1 MELFQLGSTWDR
13 ENRNGQNQ
21 FNKDVFNAFKT
32 LPNVDTINS
41 YIQNLESSGTLMA
54 NIGKDFPLRS
64 VKLGS
69 TEPGTI
75 SALAKNAI
83 IDAKVFGAV
92 IGKYYRVSFIANGY
106 LSNGKERYGLTV
118 EEINITDGTVSK
130 LLFTYNGDDRIG
142 NEQNANIQK
151 ISDNIETIIVD
162 NGEIVVSVTVDRQYI
177 SNSATP
183 EFINLSSG
191 PGNSP
196 TAIIDPSNYSF

>member
-21 FNKDVFNAFKT
+21 FNKDVFNSFKT

-69 TEPGTI
+69 TEPVAI
-75 SALAKNAI
+75 STLAKNAI

-92 IGKYYRVSFIANGY
+92 IGKYYRLSLIANGH
-106 LSNGKERYGLTV
+106 LSNGKKRYGVTV
-118 EEINITDGTVSK
+118 EERNITDGAVTNFSFV
-130 LLFTYNGDDRIG
+130 YDADARAG

-162 NGEIVVSVTVDRQYI
+162 NGEVVVSVTVDRQYI
-177 SNSATP
+177 SNSSSP
-183 EFINLSSG
+183 GFINLSSG

>member
-41 YIQNLESSGTLMA
+41 YIQNLESTGTLMA

-69 TEPGTI
+69 TEPVAI
-75 SALAKNAI
+75 STPTKNAI

-92 IGKYYRVSFIANGY
+92 IGKYYRLSFIANGI
-106 LSNGKERYGLTV
+106 LSNDKERYGVTV
-118 EEINITDGTVSK
+118 EERNITDGNISR
-130 LLFTYNGDDRIG
+130 FPFIYNEDDKAG

-177 SNSATP
+177 SNSETP
-183 EFINLSSG
+183 KYISLSSG
-191 PGNSP
+191 TGKSP
-196 TAIIDPSNYSF
+196 TAIIDPSNYFF